1 MSSIRVRYSFS
12 PSPVPS
18 SSIASS
24 SPHPA
29 LLFSG
34 GLDRQIN
41 VWDIHSP
48 KPYAPIASLAVG
60 GEADAGLAN
69 GGDKGSVY
77 ALVSSEP
84 SPPDSPRKALKAVC
98 DGRFPGNA
106 SGVRN
111 TGTDY
116 SSLGSPC
123 AYCWCFR
130 DAQRCGSAG
139 GAYR

>member
-1 MSSIRVRYSFS
+1 MSSIRVRFIFS
-12 PSPVPS
+12 PSPLPS
-18 SSIASS
+18 LSIASN
-24 SPHPA
+24 SPHPS

-77 ALVSSEP
+77 ALVSSESFP
-84 SPPDSPRKALKAVC
+84 SRLAEKSAKGC
-98 DGRFPGNA
+98 
-106 SGVRN
+106 VR
-111 TGTDY
+111 
-116 SSLGSPC
+116 
-123 AYCWCFR
+123 R
-130 DAQRCGSAG
+130 
-139 GAYR
+139 